1 MIKEYIRKESK
12 YVFYA
17 RFGKILQIVTAVVIS
32 ESAGVIGAVFTMSAI
47 SGPSTGSGLSW
58 YAGLMKP
65 VLAPPNWVFGP
76 VWTALYALIGIS
88 LYLVWKNN
96 WEVKNRFLESRRRA
110 WNKWSE
116 RLWTGDW
123 QKANAIAVFVIQYA
137 LNIVWSYLFFGLRM
151 PGLAFFG
158 LLALWLAIFWT
169 IVAFYRIS
177 KPAAYLLLPYIIWVG
192 FAGYLNYSIWISN

>member
-1 MIKEYIRKESK
+1 MKAKN
-12 YVFYA
+12 
-17 RFGKILQIVTAVVIS
+17 ILKFIIAIAVS
-32 ESAGVIGAVFTMSAI
+32 ELAGVVGAVFTMPAI
-47 SGPSTGSGLSW
+47 SVW
-58 YAGLMKP
+58 YAGLAKP
-65 VLAPPNWVFGP
+65 ELAPPDWVFGP

-96 WEVKNRFLESRRRA
+96 WEVKNRFLEGERKA

-123 QKANAIAVFVIQYA
+123 RKANAIAVFAIQYI
-137 LNIVWSYLFFGLRM
+137 LNIAWSYLFFGLRSS
-151 PGLAFFG
+151 GFAFFA

-177 KPAAYLLLPYIIWVG
+177 RPAAYLLLPYLIWVG
-192 FAGYLNYSIWISN
+192 FAGYLNYSIWMMNSSVNNIAA

>member
-1 MIKEYIRKESK
+1 MNTKNIFKLVI
-12 YVFYA
+12 A
-17 RFGKILQIVTAVVIS
+17 IVIS

-47 SGPSTGSGLSW
+47 SDW
-58 YAGLMKP
+58 YAGLVKP
-65 VLAPPNWVFGP
+65 ELAPPNWVFGP

-123 QKANAIAVFVIQYA
+123 KKANAIAVFVIQYV
-137 LNIVWSYLFFGLRM
+137 LNIAWSYLFFGLRM

-192 FAGYLNYSIWISN
+192 FAGYLNYLMWISN

>member
-1 MIKEYIRKESK
+1 MKMNNIFKFVI
-12 YVFYA
+12 A
-17 RFGKILQIVTAVVIS
+17 IVIS
-32 ESAGVIGAVFTMSAI
+32 ELAGVIGAVFTMPAI
-47 SGPSTGSGLSW
+47 LSPSTGSRLSW
-58 YAGLMKP
+58 YAGLVKP
-65 VLAPPNWVFGP
+65 ELDPPNWVFGP

-123 QKANAIAVFVIQYA
+123 KKANAIAVFVIQYV
-137 LNIVWSYLFFGLRM
+137 LNIAWSYLFFGLRM

-192 FAGYLNYSIWISN
+192 FAGYLNYLIWISN